1 MEDSR
6 KEIDLLLGLM
16 GMTDH
21 VRLANGAARTLPDE
35 RTPMDS
41 PGARLIIEEALKDDP
56 TPLYVAF
63 FDPLTDMASA
73 LLLCPEIAQ
82 RNVKVV
88 WIGGRDWPCGGWEYN
103 LSNDVCAANVVFKS
117 SIQLWQIPRNVYRMM
132 PVSYA
137 ELWTKVHPHGKIG
150 AYLTE
155 NVIRFNNED
164 PDIARPAEYR
174 NLGDSPAIG
183 VMLYEDS
190 GEWEWR
196 PAPEFDANMTYL
208 HNGRNRPIRVY
219 KNINSRFI
227 LY

>member
-1 MEDSR
+1 MDDQFAIVHALLTPSFDLRGIIPAHFGTQKSATSMEDSR
-6 KEIDLLLGLM
+6 KEIELLLGLM
-16 GMTDH
+16 GMEGH
-21 VRLANGAARTLPDE
+21 VRLANGAARALPDE

-41 PGARLIIEEALKDDP
+41 PGARLIIEEAL
-56 TPLYVAF
+56 
-63 FDPLTDMASA
+63 TDMASA

-82 RNVKVV
+82 RNVQVV

-117 SIQLWQIPRNVYRMM
+117 SISLWQIPRNVYRMM

-137 ELWTKVHPHGKIG
+137 ELWTKVHPHGEIG

-183 VMLYEDS
+183 VMLVRGQRRMGMEARA
-190 GEWEWR
+190 G
-196 PAPEFDANMTYL
+196 
-208 HNGRNRPIRVY
+208 I
-219 KNINSRFI
+219 
-227 LY
+227 